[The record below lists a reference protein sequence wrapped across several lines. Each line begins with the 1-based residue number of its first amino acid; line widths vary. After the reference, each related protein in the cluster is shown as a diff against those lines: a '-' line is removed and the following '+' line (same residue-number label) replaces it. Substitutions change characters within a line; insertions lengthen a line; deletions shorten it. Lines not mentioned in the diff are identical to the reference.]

1 MKTMLRCFSRA
12 RSHFSGSS
20 GRHAGPSR
28 FEAESS
34 HCGPPQASTEHLT
47 RALDFQAAGRMHVL
61 SDWRGCPVCAGSAES
76 TPGMTWYGLGWA
88 PRKPPSCTVRFRAG
102 LPVTY
107 TWRLRSAPSTQ
118 NRGSGRRGVAQQTAG
133 SGNRMID
140 YSAHRGR
147 CHLGRLLSNASASS
161 RSG

>member
-102 LPVTY
+102 LLVTY
-107 TWRLRSAPSTQ
+107 TCACALLPRLRIAAV
-118 NRGSGRRGVAQQTAG
+118 GGEVAQQTAG